1 MNCSLAVAAFGSQQR
16 ASLWAGH
23 ALTAPLKGAK
33 AQGRLYLAVVT
44 GKSACSTWLKGAEK
58 SPA

>member
-1 MNCSLAVAAFGSQQR
+1 MNSSLAVAAFGSQQR
-16 ASLWAGH
+16 ASLWADN
-23 ALTAPLKGAK
+23 ALAGPLKGAK

-44 GKSACSTWLKGAEK
+44 GKSACFTWLKGAEQ